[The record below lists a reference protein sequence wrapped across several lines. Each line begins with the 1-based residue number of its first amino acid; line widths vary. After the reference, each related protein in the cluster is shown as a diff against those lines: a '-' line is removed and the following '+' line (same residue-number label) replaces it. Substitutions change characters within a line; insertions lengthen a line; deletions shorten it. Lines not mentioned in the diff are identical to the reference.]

1 MEDESADPVG
11 KHPEEVFA
19 ALAAECGLTFEVET
33 VPLSLWQ
40 YTMEII
46 ELCARVGDRYS
57 AEGGNAGEEI
67 RATYG
72 EP

>member
-19 ALAAECGLTFEVET
+19 ALAGECGLTFEGET
-33 VPLSLWQ
+33 IPLSLWH
-40 YTMEII
+40 TMAIV
-46 ELCARVGDRYS
+46 ELCACAGDRYS